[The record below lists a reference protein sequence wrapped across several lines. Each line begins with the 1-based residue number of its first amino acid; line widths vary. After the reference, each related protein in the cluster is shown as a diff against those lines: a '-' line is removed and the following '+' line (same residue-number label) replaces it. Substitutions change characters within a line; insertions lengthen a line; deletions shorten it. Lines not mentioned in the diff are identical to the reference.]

1 MQIFCKLY
9 SRIIYCDNKTSS
21 ADVTTTADY
30 LVGFVYKSKS
40 YSSPELSEL
49 AYSKKLQFFSHE
61 EGRVRPLEGNNET
74 PFVYDYFIK
83 DHLGNVRMVLTEEEK
98 QDKYPVASLE
108 DSKIEIEKSYYDIN
122 TSNVADKSEAIGI
135 TDYVNDNGIGNNPKD
150 DNFSSAN
157 SDNLYKLNSNTAK
170 TGLGITLKVMAGDRI
185 DVFGKSYYFE
195 NTSGT
200 GGNSPIN
207 VLDLLN
213 SFLNTPAAAGTTHG
227 ITGPDLNNTVNLPGI
242 NGMISQQSSQSN
254 AAPNKPRAFINVIFF
269 DEQFKSYNFKL
280 SMAG

>member
-83 DHLGNVRMVLTEEEK
+83 DHLGNVRMILTEEEK

-108 DSKIEIEKSYYDIN
+108 DSKIEIEKNYYDKYIQC
-122 TSNVADKSEAIGI
+122 S
-135 TDYVNDNGIGNNPKD
+135 
-150 DNFSSAN
+150 
-157 SDNLYKLNSNTAK
+157 
-170 TGLGITLKVMAGDRI
+170 R
-185 DVFGKSYYFE
+185 
-195 NTSGT
+195 
-200 GGNSPIN
+200 
-207 VLDLLN
+207 
-213 SFLNTPAAAGTTHG
+213 
-227 ITGPDLNNTVNLPGI
+227 
-242 NGMISQQSSQSN
+242 
-254 AAPNKPRAFINVIFF
+254 
-269 DEQFKSYNFKL
+269 
-280 SMAG
+280 

>member
-83 DHLGNVRMVLTEEEK
+83 DHLGNGVQRHSTMGAMGVNEANGTVGNL
-98 QDKYPVASLE
+98 VVM
-108 DSKIEIEKSYYDIN
+108 DSE
-122 TSNVADKSEAIGI
+122 SN
-135 TDYVNDNGIGNNPKD
+135 Y
-150 DNFSSAN
+150 FSSAATVHHDILHQIGLWDRYSEPDKN
-157 SDNLYKLNSNTAK
+157 GDVKVAQGYGRDIMGFGPRTAYQGKGFEFKQIHFNNFGRTHFQSKTAK
-170 TGLGITLKVMAGDRI
+170 KVSNKRVDKATIKNPSGI
-185 DVFGKSYYFE
+185 
-195 NTSGT
+195 
-200 GGNSPIN
+200 
-207 VLDLLN
+207 
-213 SFLNTPAAAGTTHG
+213 
-227 ITGPDLNNTVNLPGI
+227 
-242 NGMISQQSSQSN
+242 
-254 AAPNKPRAFINVIFF
+254 
-269 DEQFKSYNFKL
+269 
-280 SMAG
+280 